1 MRKIF
6 LLLLIGCCITFFLL
20 SAAAGC
26 SCCSNKVRGDNP
38 GEIKL
43 VLMVVIDQ
51 LRADLVSRLEHR
63 FGEGGFRCLMENGVW
78 YKNARYRYAP
88 TLTAVGHATIFTGAI
103 PADHG
108 IVGNYWIDR
117 QTNKVISS
125 VENMSPGQLT
135 STTISD
141 QLILA
146 SGSKSR
152 VFNVSLKDRGA
163 ILPGGFLGKAF
174 WYDRKTGQFITGPYY
189 YKTPPQWLDE
199 WNNLKKVDQYRNKKW
214 ELLKE
219 ISSYIYGRQD
229 DRSEETTYTG
239 LSAVFPHS
247 LNYPDDQYYL
257 QLCNTPF
264 ADEMNLE
271 FLIHLVNAEKV
282 GQWSTTD
289 LLTVSFAATDCI
301 GHAYGPCSLEY
312 EDNLLRVDATLENLF
327 RFIDNTVGL
336 RRTLLLLTGD
346 HGVDMI
352 PEFRHRL
359 GMPAGRLDPKAIEK
373 QVNDALQ
380 KKYKTNEDFV
390 VGFRNP
396 SIYLNLQVVEKLKL
410 DLPEVEGAAVEAL
423 MNMPGIGFA
432 VGRSDLLKGNL
443 PDTPKL
449 KSLELAFHPKR
460 SGNILILQEP
470 FWFLYHVHDQ
480 DSAMHGSPLSY
491 DVHVPVFF
499 CGPGI
504 KKRAVYRLVSPRDI
518 APTVA
523 LKLGIEAPSGSS
535 GKALVEIFK

>member
-1 MRKIF
+1 MKKIF
-6 LLLLIGCCITFFLL
+6 LLMLMGCCTMFFLL
-20 SAAAGC
+20 SAVTGC
-26 SCCSNKVRGDNP
+26 SCCGRGDNP

-43 VLMVVIDQ
+43 VLMIVIDQ

-63 FGEGGFRCLMENGVW
+63 FGEGGFRYLMENGVW
-78 YKNARYRYAP
+78 YKNARYCYAP

-117 QTNKVISS
+117 QTNKEISS
-125 VENMSPGQLT
+125 VENKSPGQLT

-141 QLILA
+141 QLIL
-146 SGSKSR
+146 SFGNKSR

-163 ILPGGFLGKAF
+163 ILPGGFQGKAF
-174 WYDRKTGQFITGPYY
+174 WYDRKTGKFSTGPYY
-189 YKTPPQWLDE
+189 YRTPPRWLDE
-199 WNNLKKVDQYRNKKW
+199 WNNLEKADQYRNKKW

-219 ISSYIYGRQD
+219 TSDYIYGSQD
-229 DRSEETTYTG
+229 DRGEETTFTG

-247 LNYPDDQYYL
+247 LVYPDNEYYL

-264 ADEMNLE
+264 ADEMTLE
-271 FLIHLVNAEKV
+271 FLIHLANAEKV
-282 GQWSTTD
+282 GQGSTKD
-289 LLTVSFAATDCI
+289 LLTVSFAAADCI

-312 EDNLLRVDATLENLF
+312 EDNLLRVDATLARLF
-327 RFIDNTVGL
+327 QFIDNTVGL
-336 RRTLLLLTGD
+336 KKTLIVLAGD

-352 PEFRHRL
+352 PEFRKRL
-359 GMPAGRLDPKAIEK
+359 GMPAGRLDPAAIKK

-380 KKYKTNEDFV
+380 AKYKTAGDFV

-396 SIYLNLQVVEKLKL
+396 SIYLNLQVVEKLKS
-410 DLPEVEGAAVEAL
+410 DIREVETTAVEAL
-423 MNMPGIGFA
+423 MEMEGIGFA

-449 KSLELAFHPKR
+449 KSLEVAFHPKR

-480 DSAMHGSPLSY
+480 DSAMHGSPFSY
-491 DVHVPVFF
+491 DNHVPVFF

-504 KKRAVYRLVSPRDI
+504 KKRLVYRLVSPRDI

-523 LKLGIEAPSGSS
+523 LKLGTEAPSGSS
-535 GKALVEIFK
+535 GKSLVEVFK